1 MPDLRQALKDFVATA
16 NSGKYPDE
24 ATLISKFP
32 ELQGYDINALKDFVA
47 TANSGKYTNEDELFS
62 KFPEFTI
69 SGQQPVSK
77 KKVGTALPSTV
88 GSSVSSKQPEEQDYF
103 TGAFGSVLRGL
114 DNIVPIGIGDFVD
127 DMARSVAAGYRQGT
141 AAQEADKLLLQGT
154 KATPE
159 QIQKFINAN
168 KNAQSLGA
176 SAEMQNYQKIYENE
190 GKGFWGVVK
199 GLANNPSIIP
209 EVLTSSI
216 TAMATNTDALAAGAA
231 GVGAGTAYGAGTG
244 ALAGGVGAI
253 PGAAAGA
260 IASVPYA
267 FGLASSVVE
276 MGSTFGELL
285 QEELGGKEMT
295 KENVKA
301 ILENPE
307 KLNSIRNR
315 AIARGA
321 IIGTVDAF
329 TGKLASGVGAKIVS
343 RSAAKSATGAVT
355 RGAATRAIA
364 AGAAV
369 EGAGGSLGEA
379 TARAAIGQEM
389 DVSEIALEGI
399 AELPGGIRSTIQARL
414 AKPSYKVNG
423 EKVSAEQVDEI
434 INTMSPTDLAKTK
447 IEIKNDYQGREFKIQ
462 DKIVTASIKEQ
473 VRQGNPELNE
483 PSLNAITELEKDLKK
498 LEGNTTQTG
507 KDKAAAIRGQIKNI
521 QENQLQEEAVTET
534 IKSEQDAIQE
544 QATDESVLRTEQPE
558 MGLQQVGE
566 GNVQPEVI
574 ATGTE
579 ETITPEGTQEVVSSK
594 TRVNVAPF
602 FNTRIETVQEAEQLR
617 KEPAY
622 QEYKQRLVD
631 LATQLGIG
639 GINIDD
645 IIGGF
650 KNTAGEDFVEI
661 SNEITFDNATL
672 DQAEEFAAMSAA
684 ITPQVQEATIAA
696 QYVNEGDNTHN
707 ANEYRFK
714 VSDINGAMKALK
726 QAGISNFSINETN
739 GSVAFTDVFDF
750 ADEQLQEKMGT
761 FARLLDENNINY
773 EQQQFRPT
781 ESRYVD
787 QGKRKEIIRRAKSD
801 GTRPQPRGEGFS
813 ETVERAI
820 QRDAEFQGTTP
831 EEYAGIEPKKPTS
844 GNRLFNEPIK
854 AVSEIANRYYQR
866 VFKKVRPEYNG
877 TRKFDEANAKRI
889 ADAFKAMKNNPNN
902 PKVKAAYAALA
913 KETIDQYKAFLDAG
927 YVVEINNEEPYANS
941 QEMIDDLRNNKRIK
955 IFSTESGFG
964 EKPITDKQR
973 RENPLLATTEFTDVN
988 DQPLLVNDL
997 FRAIHDFFGHAE
1009 LGNSF
1014 GPKGEEN
1021 AWNVHARMFSPEARK
1036 AMTTETRGQN
1046 SYVNFSGVNDRIEAL
1061 REEARKLRSEGKEQE
1076 AQDVVQKIYEEMS
1089 FADQK
1094 IGLLPEEFYTIDVND
1109 KGDVAVEAV
1118 AEPVAEEV
1126 VVEEEVFEPITIADV
1141 KIPAFNRE
1149 NALFYEEDERET
1161 DSGRM
1166 STYLSSV
1173 TVEATNPD
1181 EEPLGTITK
1190 ITDEDKI
1197 FYFTAED
1204 ADGNELNLDGY
1215 ETLGDAKKAIAD
1227 SYNKIQKK
1235 EFDKAAKKK
1244 AKDKAKA
1251 EAKKAKAKAKAE
1263 PTVEE
1268 VQEDIEG
1275 TLDELLELDP
1285 NDETTLKKVSSAL
1298 GQALKDIDK
1307 FQKEN
1312 LGVNIALPV
1321 MKTIIQAVKALV
1333 DAGVALQEA
1342 IKRVAKDNNV
1352 SSRDVVNGINAVTQI
1367 APIQKEYD
1375 ALMVRAD
1382 ELIARQKRRG
1392 ITDAKIVSNLDTFI
1406 RNSEVYKNANDLQK
1420 KIMER
1425 EARIKMGVG
1434 PKRSVSVGRV
1444 LGALKDITNIT
1455 RAEKMLVI
1463 KRIRDLSRDAAKEL
1477 AKEIREMAAGGKIT
1491 AVQAA
1496 NIIAR
1501 FGKVN
1506 MLNEVSVSSFVDYM
1520 AKVFANA
1527 EYANKIDVA
1536 KSKLRAAKKNIVTK
1550 IGIADGLV
1558 GPLQRLFSINPTLI
1572 PDQYLDRYLELV
1584 DMFSARQAVLN
1595 LEEKSVVTK
1604 DVNDILN
1611 EIDNEQSKADELAD
1625 RFNNS
1630 ENKVFKDDELDY
1642 AASIKKMLDEKE
1654 IDEKEAETMRK
1665 YKEDIAPQVEET
1677 ELTEEEAQQEKD
1689 ELIAVV
1695 KASQV
1700 DGSEL
1705 PSKDERDLAK
1715 EIARLIKTDALKGLT
1730 NTELKNLLK
1739 VIDNINNNYLPHY
1752 AQLMVEKMNAIN
1764 NGKTLTNAI
1773 KNAKVAKFSGLYARI
1788 KSLITKKGAIVEL
1801 IRRNPLFNIDQLF
1814 GDFKT
1819 KDIFNSVLNK
1829 AAEGEAKFSAELKKV
1844 QNILEKAEEKVAKS
1858 FKLDPNKTLMSKFKM
1873 MTYMIQLEFESNK
1886 GNKQVNPAANYLRAT
1901 IKHID
1906 AGKSQFGER
1915 DAEMLQDILD
1925 TYADADGNID
1935 NEKLYKSFNQAEKDA
1950 INDIRG
1956 VNESLRDK
1964 AEYTAAIIRGDR
1976 INPLNNYVHLNVLH
1990 EHQPN
1995 DLTAGSAFITEYNDS
2010 MRPSTKAKSLIART
2024 GKVSPLNF
2032 DVFASAQR
2040 GAKFVLMDYNL
2051 TEPIRTARKT
2061 INQAIANLEEE
2072 GRIPKQKRDIINAIN
2087 SAFEEAIENLL
2098 TNSYVSTSIA
2108 DDAIDYINKQGYR
2121 AILAGTG
2128 RFISELTSNI
2138 GFAVISD
2145 PKAFIEGAKY
2155 KGVIMSESAPLVM
2168 ENVNSKQTNR
2178 IFPTDT
2184 LSGKLIDTS
2193 IIKQA
2198 SGIKGGK
2205 SKKIVANKIQQIYN
2219 LTGKKYANVVELSA
2233 DALISTP
2240 DKIIMRPMWFGSFA
2254 NEFKKVSGKD
2264 VDFEKIA
2271 ANDEKYMADNKEA
2284 IEQAKT
2290 VADERSVMTGATDN
2304 AFMGI
2309 LKGTTKPNQSLLLRG
2324 FNNFNNFM
2332 TRFLIFEYVT
2342 ARTAINAAIGN
2353 GSLTKKQG
2361 GALLGAVATRMMV
2374 YTLLTQMLGSGLMEL
2389 AFGGEDEP
2397 EDEKSFMQKLGQ
2409 SLASAFTSLTLGRD
2423 FGNASKGLLNYGV
2436 ERANEKYLDFLREGD
2451 YDPYK
2456 DAIQYT
2462 IVPPERK
2469 GRPTDLFDYGINML
2483 GSFGPAAKT
2492 TDLIIRKLSEPEK
2505 KEAAAIERQKK
2516 ELTVRIPLEVLGN
2529 LGLVPLY
2536 KDVRKV
2542 VMKDMYKDL
2551 EQADENAE
2559 NKKQI
2564 KLEKLQGYE
2573 NESDM
2578 KRYDPELWEETFGPN
2593 SPEYDAEQAKKN
2605 IKKAKDS
2612 LERAMKDE
2620 MYNYTP
2626 KSKKGFGS
2634 AGFGSGKGKSKGGF
2648 GTSKFGQ

>member
-1 MPDLRQALKDFVATA
+1 M
-16 NSGKYPDE
+16 
-24 ATLISKFP
+24 
-32 ELQGYDINALKDFVA
+32 
-47 TANSGKYTNEDELFS
+47 
-62 KFPEFTI
+62 
-69 SGQQPVSK
+69 
-77 KKVGTALPSTV
+77 
-88 GSSVSSKQPEEQDYF
+88 
-103 TGAFGSVLRGL
+103 
-114 DNIVPIGIGDFVD
+114 
-127 DMARSVAAGYRQGT
+127 
-141 AAQEADKLLLQGT
+141 
-154 KATPE
+154 
-159 QIQKFINAN
+159 
-168 KNAQSLGA
+168 
-176 SAEMQNYQKIYENE
+176 
-190 GKGFWGVVK
+190 
-199 GLANNPSIIP
+199 
-209 EVLTSSI
+209 
-216 TAMATNTDALAAGAA
+216 
-231 GVGAGTAYGAGTG
+231 
-244 ALAGGVGAI
+244 
-253 PGAAAGA
+253 
-260 IASVPYA
+260 
-267 FGLASSVVE
+267 
-276 MGSTFGELL
+276 
-285 QEELGGKEMT
+285 
-295 KENVKA
+295 
-301 ILENPE
+301 
-307 KLNSIRNR
+307 
-315 AIARGA
+315 
-321 IIGTVDAF
+321 
-329 TGKLASGVGAKIVS
+329 
-343 RSAAKSATGAVT
+343 
-355 RGAATRAIA
+355 
-364 AGAAV
+364 
-369 EGAGGSLGEA
+369 
-379 TARAAIGQEM
+379 
-389 DVSEIALEGI
+389 
-399 AELPGGIRSTIQARL
+399 
-414 AKPSYKVNG
+414 
-423 EKVSAEQVDEI
+423 
-434 INTMSPTDLAKTK
+434 
-447 IEIKNDYQGREFKIQ
+447 
-462 DKIVTASIKEQ
+462 
-473 VRQGNPELNE
+473 
-483 PSLNAITELEKDLKK
+483 
-498 LEGNTTQTG
+498 
-507 KDKAAAIRGQIKNI
+507 
-521 QENQLQEEAVTET
+521 
-534 IKSEQDAIQE
+534 
-544 QATDESVLRTEQPE
+544 
-558 MGLQQVGE
+558 
-566 GNVQPEVI
+566 
-574 ATGTE
+574 
-579 ETITPEGTQEVVSSK
+579 
-594 TRVNVAPF
+594 
-602 FNTRIETVQEAEQLR
+602 
-617 KEPAY
+617 
-622 QEYKQRLVD
+622 
-631 LATQLGIG
+631 
-639 GINIDD
+639 
-645 IIGGF
+645 
-650 KNTAGEDFVEI
+650 
-661 SNEITFDNATL
+661 
-672 DQAEEFAAMSAA
+672 
-684 ITPQVQEATIAA
+684 
-696 QYVNEGDNTHN
+696 
-707 ANEYRFK
+707 
-714 VSDINGAMKALK
+714 
-726 QAGISNFSINETN
+726 
-739 GSVAFTDVFDF
+739 
-750 ADEQLQEKMGT
+750 
-761 FARLLDENNINY
+761 
-773 EQQQFRPT
+773 
-781 ESRYVD
+781 
-787 QGKRKEIIRRAKSD
+787 
-801 GTRPQPRGEGFS
+801 
-813 ETVERAI
+813 
-820 QRDAEFQGTTP
+820 
-831 EEYAGIEPKKPTS
+831 
-844 GNRLFNEPIK
+844 
-854 AVSEIANRYYQR
+854 
-866 VFKKVRPEYNG
+866 
-877 TRKFDEANAKRI
+877 
-889 ADAFKAMKNNPNN
+889 
-902 PKVKAAYAALA
+902 
-913 KETIDQYKAFLDAG
+913 
-927 YVVEINNEEPYANS
+927 
-941 QEMIDDLRNNKRIK
+941 
-955 IFSTESGFG
+955 
-964 EKPITDKQR
+964 
-973 RENPLLATTEFTDVN
+973 
-988 DQPLLVNDL
+988 
-997 FRAIHDFFGHAE
+997 
-1009 LGNSF
+1009 
-1014 GPKGEEN
+1014 
-1021 AWNVHARMFSPEARK
+1021 
-1036 AMTTETRGQN
+1036 
-1046 SYVNFSGVNDRIEAL
+1046 
-1061 REEARKLRSEGKEQE
+1061 
-1076 AQDVVQKIYEEMS
+1076 
-1089 FADQK
+1089 
-1094 IGLLPEEFYTIDVND
+1094 
-1109 KGDVAVEAV
+1109 
-1118 AEPVAEEV
+1118 
-1126 VVEEEVFEPITIADV
+1126 
-1141 KIPAFNRE
+1141 
-1149 NALFYEEDERET
+1149 
-1161 DSGRM
+1161 
-1166 STYLSSV
+1166 
-1173 TVEATNPD
+1173 
-1181 EEPLGTITK
+1181 
-1190 ITDEDKI
+1190 
-1197 FYFTAED
+1197 
-1204 ADGNELNLDGY
+1204 
-1215 ETLGDAKKAIAD
+1215 
-1227 SYNKIQKK
+1227 
-1235 EFDKAAKKK
+1235 
-1244 AKDKAKA
+1244 
-1251 EAKKAKAKAKAE
+1251 
-1263 PTVEE
+1263 
-1268 VQEDIEG
+1268 
-1275 TLDELLELDP
+1275 
-1285 NDETTLKKVSSAL
+1285 
-1298 GQALKDIDK
+1298 
-1307 FQKEN
+1307 
-1312 LGVNIALPV
+1312 
-1321 MKTIIQAVKALV
+1321 
-1333 DAGVALQEA
+1333 
-1342 IKRVAKDNNV
+1342 
-1352 SSRDVVNGINAVTQI
+1352 
-1367 APIQKEYD
+1367 
-1375 ALMVRAD
+1375 
-1382 ELIARQKRRG
+1382 
-1392 ITDAKIVSNLDTFI
+1392 
-1406 RNSEVYKNANDLQK
+1406 
-1420 KIMER
+1420 
-1425 EARIKMGVG
+1425 
-1434 PKRSVSVGRV
+1434 
-1444 LGALKDITNIT
+1444 
-1455 RAEKMLVI
+1455 
-1463 KRIRDLSRDAAKEL
+1463 
-1477 AKEIREMAAGGKIT
+1477 
-1491 AVQAA
+1491 
-1496 NIIAR
+1496 
-1501 FGKVN
+1501 
-1506 MLNEVSVSSFVDYM
+1506 
-1520 AKVFANA
+1520 
-1527 EYANKIDVA
+1527 
-1536 KSKLRAAKKNIVTK
+1536 
-1550 IGIADGLV
+1550 
-1558 GPLQRLFSINPTLI
+1558 
-1572 PDQYLDRYLELV
+1572 
-1584 DMFSARQAVLN
+1584 
-1595 LEEKSVVTK
+1595 
-1604 DVNDILN
+1604 
-1611 EIDNEQSKADELAD
+1611 
-1625 RFNNS
+1625 
-1630 ENKVFKDDELDY
+1630 
-1642 AASIKKMLDEKE
+1642 
-1654 IDEKEAETMRK
+1654 
-1665 YKEDIAPQVEET
+1665 
-1677 ELTEEEAQQEKD
+1677 
-1689 ELIAVV
+1689 
-1695 KASQV
+1695 
-1700 DGSEL
+1700 
-1705 PSKDERDLAK
+1705 AK

-1773 KNAKVAKFSGLYARI
+1773 KNAKVAKFSGLYARA
-1788 KSLITKKGAIVEL
+1788 KSLITKKGAIAEL

-1829 AAEGEAKFSAELKKV
+1829 AAEGEAKFSAELKKI

-1925 TYADADGNID
+1925 TYIDADGNID

-2061 INQAIANLEEE
+2061 INQAVANLEEE

-2205 SKKIVANKIQQIYN
+2205 SKNIVANKIQQIYN

-2559 NKKQI
+2559 NKRQI

-2593 SPEYDAEQAKKN
+2593 APEYDAEQAKKN

-2634 AGFGSGKGKSKGGF
+2634 AGFGGGKGKSKGGF